1 MIHTLVGKRGRGK
14 TSLAA
19 ELMVSGQFDQIFIYD
34 YLGEFLEF
42 ETPGYIT
49 VANRGF
55 TEFLFHVWDN
65 SRAGVE
71 TLLVLDEIANYG
83 KDNPQIDHILRL
95 GRHKQ
100 IQVLATSQRFYT
112 IPVICRSQTDLFYCF
127 QITEKRDV
135 DYLKGVVDQR
145 TLDRIIRLEKF
156 QYLTLDLS

>member
-1 MIHTLVGKRGRGK
+1 MIQTLVGKRGRGK

-19 ELMVSGQFDQIFIYD
+19 EIMVSGQFDQIFIYD

-42 ETPGYIT
+42 EIPGYIT

-83 KDNPQIDHILRL
+83 KDNPQIDHIFRL

-112 IPVICRSQTDLFYCF
+112 LPVICRSQTDLFHVF
-127 QITEKRDV
+127 QITEKRDI
-135 DYLKGVVDQR
+135 DYLKGVVGQR
-145 TLDRIIRLEKF
+145 TLNAIIQLQKF